1 MRISPEAF
9 IEEQKDKS
17 YEELLAV
24 RDKLIGVIKDF
35 EEEAEK
41 DPEDVLVYPSPDGN
55 YYCNLK
61 LLAELCRLITDKYD
75 ENAAGA
81 AGK

>member
-61 LLAELCRLITDKYD
+61 LLGELCRLIADKYD

>member
-61 LLAELCRLITDKYD
+61 LLSELCRLIADKYD